1 MIKKEFMNVSALEM
15 DTNMNTKPKIKIWH
29 FTKGL
34 RFLIL
39 LTIIFI
45 GGQIFLEVMTPRYVQ
60 NIINV
65 ISLDKWESN
74 LTRQQAIYHNAGYL
88 FLFILLTLVI
98 SVFVQIFLISK
109 ISTEFSINIKNKL
122 FEQIQNFSP
131 QDLNHYSV
139 GTVLNRLNNDVGSME
154 RTLSLS
160 VTSIVRSVF
169 MFSSAL
175 YFSLNESRQLS
186 YVFLISIPI
195 CFVMFGI
202 IFVVRKTVKKLF
214 RYNDEFNQKLQ
225 ENLHSIKTIKA
236 NVTEEYEYQKIKQ
249 HTAKLT
255 KSNLKIVLANSLG
268 ESAFMSVIYI
278 SLILLATIGVN
289 LFLEDKIDVG
299 HIVLFGT
306 YIWMI
311 TASFLGILHISYN
324 IFIAIPSSKRLKEI
338 LNHEVKITNIPN
350 AIKDFEIQKIEFKN
364 VSFKYDKNPQ
374 NTLSNLNF
382 VIDKNT
388 SLGIIGQT
396 GEGKSTLVNLL
407 ARFYDVTEGEILIN
421 DINIKQYDL
430 DTLRQKISIVF
441 QENILF
447 SGTIRSNFKLV
458 KHDANDQEIY
468 QVLQKAQIYD
478 FIYNSPDQ
486 LETKVNQKGSNFSG
500 GQRQRL
506 AIARAL
512 IKDPNLLIL
521 DDATSAL
528 DFKTEQ
534 QVKDTLR
541 QINHSIKIIISQ
553 KINSIK
559 DCNKIIVLE
568 RGKIASIG
576 KHQDLLKTSE
586 LYHKIYKYQNSIL
599 ESF

>member
-1 MIKKEFMNVSALEM
+1 M

-249 HTAKLT
+249 HTAKLA

>member
-1 MIKKEFMNVSALEM
+1 MNVSALEM

>member
-1 MIKKEFMNVSALEM
+1 M

-65 ISLDKWESN
+65 ISLDKWEGN

-249 HTAKLT
+249 HTAKLA